1 LAAKLRS
8 REIVEGPMRRW
19 KMSEVEPS
27 LDDLL
32 DDDIMIPVMRSAGVD
47 AAQLRAELKRAAGRL
62 AGVTV
67 KPSKSSC
74 CWAPA

>member
-1 LAAKLRS
+1 
-8 REIVEGPMRRW
+8 MQRW

-32 DDDIMIPVMRSAGVD
+32 DDEIMIPVMRSAGLS
-47 AAQLRAELKRAAGRL
+47 AEQLRAELKRTAGRL
-62 AGVTV
+62 AGL
-67 KPSKSSC
+67 KARPASKSTC

>member
-1 LAAKLRS
+1 
-8 REIVEGPMRRW
+8 MRRW

-32 DDDIMIPVMRSAGVD
+32 DDEIMIPVMRSAGVS
-47 AAQLRAELKRAAGRL
+47 AEQLRAELKSTAGRL
-62 AGVTV
+62 AGL
-67 KPSKSSC
+67 KAKSPIKSTC

>member
-1 LAAKLRS
+1 
-8 REIVEGPMRRW
+8 MRRW

-47 AAQLRAELKRAAGRL
+47 AAQLRAELKRAAGRV
-62 AGVTV
+62 AGLKA
-67 KPSKSSC
+67 KPPSSSC
-74 CWAPA
+74 CWASA

>member
-1 LAAKLRS
+1 
-8 REIVEGPMRRW
+8 MRRW

-32 DDDIMIPVMRSAGVD
+32 EDEIMIPVMRSAGID

-62 AGVTV
+62 AGLRAR
-67 KPSKSSC
+67 PASKGTC
-74 CWAPA
+74 CWASA

>member
-1 LAAKLRS
+1 
-8 REIVEGPMRRW
+8 MRRW

-32 DDDIMIPVMRSAGVD
+32 DDEIMIPVMRSAGVD
-47 AAQLRAELKRAAGRL
+47 AAQLRAELQRAAGRV
-62 AGVTV
+62 AGL
-67 KPSKSSC
+67 KPKPPSKSSC

>member
-1 LAAKLRS
+1 
-8 REIVEGPMRRW
+8 MRRW

-32 DDDIMIPVMRSAGVD
+32 DDEIMVPVMRSAGLS
-47 AAQLRAELKRAAGRL
+47 AEQLRAELRRTASGLTGLKAKHPTQG
-62 AGVTV
+62 G
-67 KPSKSSC
+67 C